1 MSKTTK
7 SRFNKCIT
15 QVATAHE
22 AKLIED
28 KDVEVILK
36 NLTRNVK
43 KHVGDTDAIDRLI
56 QKKVAEDLIEHNR
69 RMVSIAN
76 QIDKVKTK
84 IDKLSA
90 RIDETGDAH
99 RVVQGELT
107 GNSFFRDSVALK
119 IRVAINMAMQDMD
132 RALKSTGAVDDL
144 MSGKLDEELSEAIF
158 AMDRKEG
165 YDITKKD
172 TPATFMA
179 KYYKMTNDRLTAKL
193 AKLGLFIDEIEG
205 YIRQSTDARLLL
217 KYAKEYK
224 QRTGDTRS
232 LMDISYELWRKD
244 IDDKIDWEKMDEI
257 YDEDY
262 FLDKTPER
270 KKMLNSF
277 LKKISGNREKT
288 LTTEELLA
296 VANKGKKGTPYTIDE
311 VFSAILSREDNVL
324 ITNLE
329 SLANSNRKTKI
340 SVDKLFEN
348 IDQELPSA
356 MGSEDLLREMHRGIY
371 TGVHGEVSDHIS
383 QNAFSVGSHGKYG
396 MPKMTERKRKIFF
409 KKDGKVYT
417 DYAHKY
423 SGKSVPKVFAEVIE
437 EKLRLITLA
446 QEFGPNYKA
455 GYERVMNTLFDK
467 LSRGTDEDRA
477 QLAKIKD
484 KNIVGFGIE
493 NYWKEVTGEAQMV
506 VSQSGAFWGKAIR
519 GWQTVTH
526 LGMGFLSQQL
536 DRPIF
541 NSILQENGVSTLKS
555 ITANLSGYVRRNLD
569 DPDTRAS
576 VEALGAGLS
585 TLHGGMVGRL
595 FGDARQKLGSGL
607 EFFMKWS
614 GMKFHDESMRY
625 TAAGTLMGELG
636 SRRNQSFDTLPDSL
650 KRIFKTYDITSRDWD
665 IARKYAMEL
674 PKEADMPVFI
684 LAPDKIADE
693 NIRMKFAEYYTGE
706 VETAVLTP
714 TDRESAILR
723 AGTAE
728 GSLMNNIIKSAGQFK
743 SFPLAMMNNIIER
756 QYAKHGSTTMFSLSP
771 EAMKGHLSMI
781 NLAAQMTVAG
791 MLVTQVREILKGRE
805 PKPFD
810 EKFIFESFV
819 RGGGAAIMG
828 DVLLTE
834 YDRHYRHPL
843 TQLVGPSL
851 GDISELAIL
860 TSEAV
865 RGDLRTGA
873 VRRFARQNMPIVNLF
888 YIRPILDTL
897 FLYSFEA
904 MIEGDG
910 HFERTDRI
918 LKQQT
923 RAGFSK
929 TNPISPYKRVKTFE

>member
-43 KHVGDTDAIDRLI
+43 KHVGDTDAIDKLI

-76 QIDKVKTK
+76 QIDKVKRK
-84 IDKLSA
+84 IDKLST

-257 YDEDY
+257 YDADY
-262 FLDKTPER
+262 YK
-270 KKMLNSF
+270 
-277 LKKISGNREKT
+277 EKG
-288 LTTEELLA
+288 E
-296 VANKGKKGTPYTIDE
+296 N
-311 VFSAILSREDNVL
+311 LSH
-324 ITNLE
+324 
-329 SLANSNRKTKI
+329 
-340 SVDKLFEN
+340 
-348 IDQELPSA
+348 
-356 MGSEDLLREMHRGIY
+356 EDLLREMHRGIY

-467 LSRGTDEDRA
+467 LSRGTDEDRV

-541 NSILQENGVSTLKS
+541 NSILQENGVSVLKS
-555 ITANLSGYVRRNLD
+555 ITANLSGYVRRKLD

-636 SRRNQSFDTLPDSL
+636 SRRNQSFDALPDSL
-650 KRIFKTYDITSRDWD
+650 KRIFKTYDISSRDWD
-665 IARKYAMEL
+665 IARKNAMEL

-693 NIRMKFAEYYTGE
+693 DIRMKFAEYYTGE
-706 VETAVLTP
+706 VENAVLTP
-714 TDRESAILR
+714 TDRESAMLR
-723 AGTAE
+723 LGTAE

-843 TQLVGPSL
+843 TQLAGPSI
-851 GDISELAIL
+851 GDIVELGIL

-865 RGDLRTGA
+865 RGDLRTGS
-873 VRRFARQNMPIVNLF
+873 VRRFARQNMPVVNLF

-910 HFERTDRI
+910 HFERVDRV

-929 TNPISPYKRVKTFE
+929 TNPISPLNRVKTFE

>member
-22 AKLIED
+22 AKFIED

-43 KHVGDTDAIDRLI
+43 KHVGDTDAIDKLI

-69 RMVSIAN
+69 RMVSAAN

-84 IDKLSA
+84 IDKLST

-107 GNSFFRDSVALK
+107 GNSFFKDSVALK
-119 IRVAINMAMQDMD
+119 TRVAINMAMQDMD
-132 RALKSTGAVDDL
+132 KALKSTGAVDDL
-144 MSGKLDEELSEAIF
+144 MSGKLDEELSEGIF

-257 YDEDY
+257 YDSDY
-262 FLDKTPER
+262 YK
-270 KKMLNSF
+270 
-277 LKKISGNREKT
+277 EKG
-288 LTTEELLA
+288 E
-296 VANKGKKGTPYTIDE
+296 N
-311 VFSAILSREDNVL
+311 LSH
-324 ITNLE
+324 
-329 SLANSNRKTKI
+329 
-340 SVDKLFEN
+340 
-348 IDQELPSA
+348 
-356 MGSEDLLREMHRGIY
+356 EDLLKEMHRGIY

-423 SGKSVPKVFAEVIE
+423 SGKSVPKVFSEVIE

-636 SRRNQSFDTLPDSL
+636 SRRNQSFDALPDSL
-650 KRIFKTYDITSRDWD
+650 KRIFKTYDISSRDWD
-665 IARKYAMEL
+665 IARKHAMEL

-693 NIRMKFAEYYTGE
+693 NIRSKFAEYYTGE
-706 VETAVLTP
+706 VENAVLTP

-865 RGDLRTGA
+865 RGDLRMGS
-873 VRRFARQNMPIVNLF
+873 VRRFARQNMPVVNLF

>member
-43 KHVGDTDAIDRLI
+43 KHVGDTDAIDKLI

-76 QIDKVKTK
+76 QIDKVKRK
-84 IDKLSA
+84 IDKLST

-144 MSGKLDEELSEAIF
+144 MNGKLDEELSEAIF

-257 YDEDY
+257 YDADY
-262 FLDKTPER
+262 YK
-270 KKMLNSF
+270 
-277 LKKISGNREKT
+277 EKG
-288 LTTEELLA
+288 E
-296 VANKGKKGTPYTIDE
+296 N
-311 VFSAILSREDNVL
+311 LSH
-324 ITNLE
+324 
-329 SLANSNRKTKI
+329 
-340 SVDKLFEN
+340 
-348 IDQELPSA
+348 
-356 MGSEDLLREMHRGIY
+356 EDLLREMHRGIY

-423 SGKSVPKVFAEVIE
+423 SGKSVPKVFSEVIE

-467 LSRGTDEDRA
+467 LSRGTDEDRV

-541 NSILQENGVSTLKS
+541 NSILQENGVSVLKS
-555 ITANLSGYVRRNLD
+555 ITANLSGYVRRKLD

-636 SRRNQSFDTLPDSL
+636 SRRNQSFDALPDSL
-650 KRIFKTYDITSRDWD
+650 KRIFKTYDISSREWD
-665 IARKYAMEL
+665 MARKNAMEL

-693 NIRMKFAEYYTGE
+693 DIRMKFAEYYTGE
-706 VETAVLTP
+706 VENAVLTP
-714 TDRESAILR
+714 TDRESAMLR
-723 AGTAE
+723 LGTAE

-851 GDISELAIL
+851 GDLSELAIL

-873 VRRFARQNMPIVNLF
+873 VRRFARQNMPVVNLF

-910 HFERTDRI
+910 HFERVDRV

-929 TNPISPYKRVKTFE
+929 SNPISPLNRVKTFE

>member
-7 SRFNKCIT
+7 SKFNKCIT

-43 KHVGDTDAIDRLI
+43 KHVGDTDAIDKLI
-56 QKKVAEDLIEHNR
+56 QKKVAEDLVEHNR
-69 RMVSIAN
+69 RMISIAN
-76 QIDKVKTK
+76 QIDKTKTK
-84 IDKLSA
+84 IDKLLT

-107 GNSFFRDSVALK
+107 GNSFFKDSVALK

-132 RALKSTGAVDDL
+132 KAIKATGAADDL
-144 MSGKLDEELSEAIF
+144 MSGKLDEELSEGIF

-205 YIRQSTDARLLL
+205 YIRQSTDARLLI

-232 LMDISYELWRKD
+232 LMEISYELWRKD

-257 YDEDY
+257 YDADY
-262 FLDKTPER
+262 FK
-270 KKMLNSF
+270 
-277 LKKISGNREKT
+277 EKG
-288 LTTEELLA
+288 E
-296 VANKGKKGTPYTIDE
+296 N
-311 VFSAILSREDNVL
+311 LSH
-324 ITNLE
+324 
-329 SLANSNRKTKI
+329 
-340 SVDKLFEN
+340 
-348 IDQELPSA
+348 
-356 MGSEDLLREMHRGIY
+356 EDLLREMHRGIY

-409 KKDGKVYT
+409 KKEGKVYT

-437 EKLRLITLA
+437 EKIRLITLA

-467 LSRGTDEDRA
+467 LSRGTDEDRV

-541 NSILQENGVSTLKS
+541 NSILQENGVSVLKS
-555 ITANLSGYVRRNLD
+555 ITANLSAYARRKLD

-625 TAAGTLMGELG
+625 TAAGTFMGELG
-636 SRRNQSFDTLPDSL
+636 SRRNQSFNELPDTL
-650 KRIFKTYDITSRDWD
+650 KRIFKTYDISSRDWD
-665 IARKYAMEL
+665 IARKYAWEL
-674 PKEADMPVFI
+674 PKEADMPVFM
-684 LAPDKIADE
+684 LSPDKIADE
-693 NIRMKFAEYYTGE
+693 DIRMKFAEYYTGE
-706 VETAVLTP
+706 VENAVLTP
-714 TDRESAILR
+714 TDRESAMLR
-723 AGTAE
+723 LGTAE

-843 TQLVGPSL
+843 TQFVGPSL

-873 VRRFARQNMPIVNLF
+873 VRRFARQNLPVVNLF

-897 FLYSFEA
+897 FLNSFEA

-910 HFERTDRI
+910 HFERVDRV

-923 RAGFSK
+923 GSGFSK
-929 TNPISPYKRVKTFE
+929 TNPISPLNRVKTFE